1 MAGGQAAIPC
11 VPSEL
16 DIFSRSRIQ
25 NAILGHQV
33 VGLKTVNAVTQP
45 LSTLEYFHSGASD
58 YYRDLSHVYLRLR
71 VCLRGED
78 GNPLLI
84 DNNVGVANNLLY
96 TLFQT
101 MEVFLNERCVCR
113 LDHFGYKSYIETV
126 LNNPPEAAK
135 THLRSQFFYLD
146 TPAHCTEATE
156 ANEGFTMRKNKLT
169 NSKTVELYGR
179 LSCGLFN
186 QKLLLP
192 QGLDLRLKLT
202 FAPEALYLWS
212 NDPAN
217 TARLHIVDSTLYLK
231 QVLINPGVLLAHSKI
246 LASGSCHALYPMK
259 KIEMKTFVVGPGART
274 LSLNSVCQ
282 GRLPSF
288 LCFTMVENVNF
299 NGHMQRNPFAFVH
312 KSITNVSIF
321 INAEEHRIGPLQFSL
336 DNPSFTYAY
345 HSLFTA
351 FGNDI
356 KKTHMITP
364 DMYAHGTFLACKDIT
379 PDGSGNISHTS
390 LASSG
395 VVRIEATFAD
405 EIDVALTCLVL
416 LEYDCVLE
424 VDQSR
429 NVFIS

>member
-1 MAGGQAAIPC
+1 MAGGQGAVPC

-33 VGLKTVNAVTQP
+33 VGIKTVNAVTQP
-45 LSTLEYFHSGASD
+45 LSTLEYFHSGASSD

-71 VCLRGED
+71 VCLRAED
-78 GNPLLI
+78 GNPLLL

-101 MEVFLNERCVCR
+101 MEVFVNERCVWR
-113 LDHFGYKSYIETV
+113 LDHFGYKSYIETL
-126 LNNPPEAAK
+126 LNNSPEAAN
-135 THLRSQFFYLD
+135 TYLRSHFFYLD
-146 TPAHCTEATE
+146 TPKHCTKADDN
-156 ANEGFTMRKNKLT
+156 NEGFTMRKNKLT
-169 NSKTVELYGR
+169 KSKVVELYGR

-202 FAPEALYLWS
+202 FAPEALYLWT
-212 NDPAN
+212 NDPGN
-217 TARLHIVDSTLYLK
+217 TAHLHVVDSTLYLK
-231 QVLINPGVLLAHSKI
+231 QVLINPGVLLAHAKI
-246 LASGSCHALYPMK
+246 LAQTHALYPMK
-259 KIEMKTFVVGPGART
+259 KVEMKAFTVAPGART

-288 LCFTMVENVNF
+288 LCFTMVDNVNF
-299 NGHMQRNPFAFVH
+299 NGHMQMNPFAFVH
-312 KSITNVSIF
+312 KSINNVSIF
-321 INAEEHRIGPLQFSL
+321 VNAEEHRIGPLQFSQ

-351 FGNDI
+351 FGDDI
-356 KKTHMITP
+356 KKSHMITP
-364 DMYAHGTFLACKDIT
+364 DMFAHGCFFVCKDAT
-379 PDGSGNISHTS
+379 PDASGNISHTS

-395 VVRIEATFAD
+395 VVRIEASFD
-405 EIDVALTCLVL
+405 QEIDVAVTCLVL

-429 NVFIS
+429 NVYIS